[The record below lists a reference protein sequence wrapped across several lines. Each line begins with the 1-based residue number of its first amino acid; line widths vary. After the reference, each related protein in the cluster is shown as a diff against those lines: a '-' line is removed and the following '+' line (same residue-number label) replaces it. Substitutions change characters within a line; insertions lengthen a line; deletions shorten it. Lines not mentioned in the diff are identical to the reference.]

1 MKIIEI
7 ELINHVVIP
16 ESFHVNLKDK
26 TDVIAIDG
34 LNGSGKSFLINNIH
48 PLASNRRHKDR
59 YAIRKGK
66 GGLKRIVYEL
76 DNHRN
81 LEIIHEYVVNG
92 KRHSCKSYCNIIID
106 GVKEELNPTGH
117 TKKFDELIAEYLYF
131 DNDTF
136 TCTFLSPKAESIVNA
151 TSAKRKDI
159 LKSTMKASKILEKAQ
174 SNNRDVITETNQ
186 TIKVYT
192 KQMEDMYKFLPFKTL
207 DEFDN
212 RLNEIDNTIESL
224 TFKEGNETKL
234 LIQYKTYLNSL
245 NEKDSSNMDI
255 LSRYIDTLQSDTF
268 NRFKNVNEVLTEY
281 DKYKIEENNLEFSYK
296 YKADE
301 LDKLKEKLDN
311 SCDIDKINTTI
322 NKTETEIKEIEI
334 FLNSEISVQY
344 SNNDIQFK
352 LISYL
357 NSLSSSLTTFSMDGI
372 DIYYEEQDLAKL
384 KHDTEF
390 EIDFMSKFVNE
401 YRNYEHQSSD
411 KEDISGIDKGDNCN
425 SCPLYNKFVKTNL
438 YLTENRYKYLTYVDK
453 LEELNKTNTI
463 ITVYI
468 NLYKTVN
475 ELLTSINRISKIFKD
490 KDANYIVKQTQASNF
505 VIDKIK
511 DYISVLSYK
520 FNRLSTLRTELAE
533 YKLIAVK
540 SDHVDLNELR
550 VKIDK
555 FQRELDTMS
564 IAIRRNVSFTDKV
577 KMYRLNRDLYS
588 SMSLEQLNTE
598 FFALQNLSKEK
609 STTNESI
616 RNTEHVIREYRSSIN
631 RLNEERTN
639 LVVKRKDLVNTSKYL
654 VELKE
659 RNRIHQLLKTILE
672 KKIPLKLLK
681 QNLDFIEM
689 TVNTIMEE
697 NDIQLSIDIYNNDEV
712 DEVEIAVS
720 TRKEYVED
728 IALCS
733 SGELCLLGVVLN
745 AVLMHI
751 IGYTII
757 SFDEMDSNLDI
768 IYRESFHG
776 VINSILDKLDIEQI
790 FCVSHNISFD
800 MNAAHIV
807 LGEYEIDRLHGEI
820 LNY

>member
-81 LEIIHEYVVNG
+81 LEIVHEYVVNG

-212 RLNEIDNTIESL
+212 RLNEIDNNIESAS
-224 TFKEGNETKL
+224 FKETNETKL
-234 LIQYKTYLNSL
+234 LIQYKTYLNTL
-245 NEKDSSNMDI
+245 NEKDSSNTEVI
-255 LSRYIDTLQSDTF
+255 GRYIDALKTDTF
-268 NRFKNVNEVLTEY
+268 NRFKTVNDILSEY
-281 DKYKIEENNLEFSYK
+281 DKYKIEENNLEFRYK

-301 LDKLKEKLDN
+301 LDQLKEKLDN
-311 SCDIDKINTTI
+311 SCDIDRINSTI
-322 NKTETEIKEIEI
+322 SKTESEINEIET
-334 FLNSEISVQY
+334 FLNSEILVQY
-344 SNNDIQFK
+344 VNNDIQFK

-357 NSLSSSLTTFSMDGI
+357 NSLSNTLTTFSMDGI
-372 DIYYEEQDLAKL
+372 DVYYEEDGLSKL
-384 KHDTEF
+384 KHNTEF
-390 EIDFMSKFVNE
+390 EIDFINKFINE
-401 YRNYEHQSSD
+401 YLNYEHQSSG
-411 KEDISGIDKGDNCN
+411 KEDVSGIVKGENCN
-425 SCPLYNKFVKTNL
+425 SCPLYNKFVKTNQ
-438 YLTENRYKYLTYVDK
+438 YLTENRFKYLSYVDK

-463 ITVYI
+463 VTVYT
-468 NLYKTVN
+468 NLYKNVN
-475 ELLTSINRISKIFKD
+475 ELLLSINRISNVFKD
-490 KDANYIVKQTQASNF
+490 KDANYIVKQTQTSNF
-505 VIDKIK
+505 IIDKIK
-511 DYISVLSYK
+511 DYVNVLTYK
-520 FNRLSTLRTELAE
+520 FNRLSTLKTELAE

-550 VKIDK
+550 VKINN
-555 FQRELDTMS
+555 FERELEVMN
-564 IAIRRNVSFTDKV
+564 IALRRNISFTDKV
-577 KMYRLNRDLYS
+577 KMYRLSRDVYS
-588 SMSLEQLNTE
+588 SMNIEQLDAE
-598 FFALQNLSKEK
+598 FFALQNLTKEK
-609 STTNESI
+609 ITTNEAI
-616 RNTEHVIREYRSSIN
+616 RNTELVIRDYRVSIN
-631 RLNEERTN
+631 KLNEERAN
-639 LVVKRKDLVNTSKYL
+639 LVLKRKDLVDTSKYL

-659 RNRIHQLLKTILE
+659 KNRIHQLLKTILE

-807 LGEYEIDRLHGEI
+807 LGEYEIERLHGEI